1 MPYQNI
7 GFAPGRSTFAKV
19 TTEGTNDELIFT
31 SKATSV
37 PISGGKVQMV
47 SSSVTLNH
55 AKDVT
60 ISEAVDAPKAYVN
73 NSVKLSYNVVK
84 GDGTAFLALMDEVER
99 VTAAAR
105 TQYNLDNGLVP
116 TGTATFPAS

>member
-37 PISGGKVQMV
+37 PVSGGKVQMV
-47 SSSVTLNH
+47 AASVTLNH

-60 ISEAVDAPKAYVN
+60 ISEAADAPKAFVN

-84 GDGTAFLALMDEVER
+84 GDSTAFLSLMAEVER
-99 VTAAAR
+99 VVTAARA
-105 TQYNLDNGLVP
+105 QYNLDNGLVP
-116 TGTATFPAS
+116 TGTATFPLS

>member
-37 PISGGKVQMV
+37 PVSGGKVQMV
-47 SSSVTLNH
+47 AASVTLNH

-60 ISEAVDAPKAYVN
+60 ISEAADAPKAFVN

-84 GDGTAFLALMDEVER
+84 GESTAFLGLMAEVDR
-99 VTAAAR
+99 VVTAARA
-105 TQYNLDNGLVP
+105 QYNLDNGLVP
-116 TGTATFPAS
+116 TGTATFPLS